1 MVLKST
7 LRGKNSGKRG
17 KSRIAVL
24 SQTQTDFMEVC
35 GRFAQVVGLS
45 RSLGTIYGLLYLSHR
60 PVGLQE
66 IAQSS
71 QISKGSASMGTRQ
84 LLNMGLIR
92 KVWMP
97 EEKRDFYEAIPKL
110 GEAFHNLYQNLLK
123 SRMENSQKK
132 MGELVEVLE
141 SEKKSLSKEEYE
153 HINERLKNL
162 DQIRTKISRI
172 MPAMDALL

>member
-1 MVLKST
+1 MVFKSKLNEKT
-7 LRGKNSGKRG
+7 ISSANR
-17 KSRIAVL
+17 SRIASM
-24 SQTQTDFMEVC
+24 SQTQINFMEVC
-35 GRFAQVVGLS
+35 GRFAQAMGLS
-45 RSLGTIYGLLYLSHR
+45 RSLGTIYGLLYLSPR
-60 PVGLQE
+60 SIGLQE
-66 IAQSS
+66 VAQFS

-97 EEKRDFYEAIPKL
+97 REKRDFYEAIPKL
-110 GEAFHNLYQNLLK
+110 GESLHNLYQNLLK

-141 SEKKSLSKEEYE
+141 SEKKSLSKDDYD

-162 DQIRTKISRI
+162 EKLRAKISRI
-172 MPAMDALL
+172 MPAIDSFL